1 MTLDPHKYFSNYNSL
16 LFNKD
21 VQSRLQNFAETLNVQ
36 RDNGLRLILAGN
48 GASSAISSHAAL
60 DFTKQAGLEAI
71 TFTDPALVSA
81 YSNDFGYDNALVELF
96 NSYSKINDL
105 VVLVS
110 TSGNSKNVVN
120 LAIKA
125 REKGHTVVSFTGKS
139 VSNRLKKNSD
149 VAFWVDSHAYNIV
162 ENVHMIWLGYL
173 IDCLIGNEVYAV
185 S

>member
-1 MTLDPHKYFSNYNSL
+1 MTLDPSKYFSSYETL

-21 VQSRLQNFAETLNVQ
+21 VQSRLQNFAETLKVN
-36 RDNGLRLILAGN
+36 RDNGVRLIFAGN

-60 DFTKQAGLEAI
+60 DFTKQARLEAI

-81 YSNDFGYDNALVELF
+81 YSNDFGYENALVEMF
-96 NSYSKINDL
+96 NSYGKVNDV

-110 TSGNSKNVVN
+110 TSGNSPNVVN

-125 REKGHTVVSFTGKS
+125 REEGHTVVSFTGKS
-139 VSNRLKKNSD
+139 ISNRLKKNSD
-149 VAFWVDSHAYNIV
+149 IAFWVDSQAYNIV

-173 IDCLIGNEVYAV
+173 IDCLIGKEVYAV